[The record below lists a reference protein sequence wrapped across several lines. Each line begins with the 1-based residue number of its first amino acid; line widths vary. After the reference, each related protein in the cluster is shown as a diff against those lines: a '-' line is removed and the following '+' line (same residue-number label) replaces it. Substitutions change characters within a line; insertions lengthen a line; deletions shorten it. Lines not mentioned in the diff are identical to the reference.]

1 MIGVCPRCGT
11 MHETTQEDACSPEAL
26 ARMCGR
32 CYRLALDEAAA
43 ACAEARGDSAGAAL
57 ILANAKRHW
66 AEVDA
71 YDKIRAWLLGAR

>member
-1 MIGVCPRCGT
+1 MIGVCPKCGT
-11 MHETTQEDACSPEAL
+11 MHEATQEDAYSPEAL
-26 ARMCGR
+26 DRMCVR
-32 CYRLALDEAAA
+32 CYRLTLDEAAA

-71 YDKIRAWLLGAR
+71 YDQVRAGLLGAQ